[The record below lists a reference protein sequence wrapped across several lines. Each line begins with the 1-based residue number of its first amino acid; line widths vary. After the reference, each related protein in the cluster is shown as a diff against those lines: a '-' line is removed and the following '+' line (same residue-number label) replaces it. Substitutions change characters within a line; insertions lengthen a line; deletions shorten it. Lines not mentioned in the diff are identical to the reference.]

1 MGIRDLFVLIWQ
13 LFVSMQLFQ
22 NKKQKAQNTKG
33 TPAAQPTPGPPH
45 TPHFCPHLSA
55 LVKPRGVEGGG
66 AQPRRRSPEVPAAS
80 PGSHACAVSAPGRRA
95 SPSPPRGTRLPWPLR
110 AAVFSG
116 SWDSSCC
123 PHPQPPLVPTSE
135 PLTRPLPSSGRSAA
149 AAGASP
155 VRTLRPLARP
165 ASAAVR
171 RPLLC
176 LPRGS
181 GECPAAFSPSRA
193 FSFISAAPDSL
204 GTLSFPTAPSFQPCL
219 SVPQPLSSAF

>member
-1 MGIRDLFVLIWQ
+1 MPEPAINRASGLPLTAPHPTFLPSPLSSGKTQRSGGRWG
-13 LFVSMQLFQ
+13 
-22 NKKQKAQNTKG
+22 A
-33 TPAAQPTPGPPH
+33 AAQAQSRSPRRVSGKSRLRSLGPGPPRQ
-45 TPHFCPHLSA
+45 PLS
-55 LVKPRGVEGGG
+55 
-66 AQPRRRSPEVPAAS
+66 
-80 PGSHACAVSAPGRRA
+80 
-95 SPSPPRGTRLPWPLR
+95 PRGTRLPWPLR

-123 PHPQPPLVPTSE
+123 PHPQPPLVPASE